1 MKASLP
7 SWLSGL
13 LILFVVP
20 FFFVGGPDASSSL
33 LLKNVWNF
41 GHIFFF
47 AVFMLLV
54 QSYRPLLRWQE
65 WLMVTLLAIGLGIA
79 IEFAQRFVGRDS
91 SWDDVLHNL
100 FGVWLGLF
108 WGQKPTRLVWL
119 LRFVCIL
126 LIAPAFWL
134 VVYSGIADIVMRKQ
148 FPLINSFESNYEMAH
163 VQNNPRR
170 VNTSPDNLLHTHG
183 DYGLQVVLSTKKY
196 AGLRLVS
203 YGDWS
208 GYKLLQMDFYNPDSE
223 PLELVLKIS
232 DAHHDLGKN
241 RFNDRFNRA
250 LILMQGW
257 NQVQIDLEDVRTA
270 PLGRVMQ
277 MNQIRGVEVFA
288 VQLSVPRKF
297 YWDNIRLQ

>member
-79 IEFAQRFVGRDS
+79 IEFVQRFVGRDS

-108 WGQKPTRLVWL
+108 WGQKPTRLVWM

>member
-1 MKASLP
+1 
-7 SWLSGL
+7 
-13 LILFVVP
+13 
-20 FFFVGGPDASSSL
+20 
-33 LLKNVWNF
+33 
-41 GHIFFF
+41 
-47 AVFMLLV
+47 
-54 QSYRPLLRWQE
+54 
-65 WLMVTLLAIGLGIA
+65 MVTLLAIGVGIA
-79 IEFAQRFVGRDS
+79 IEFVQRFVGRDA
-91 SWDDVLHNL
+91 SWNDVLHNL

-108 WGQKPTRLVWL
+108 WGQKPTRLVWR
-119 LRFVCIL
+119 LRFVCLL

-148 FPLINSFESNYEMAH
+148 FPLINSFESNYELAH
-163 VQNNPRR
+163 VQNNPLR
-170 VNTSPDNLLHTHG
+170 VNTSQDNLLHTHG

-208 GYKLLQMDFYNPDSE
+208 GHKLLQMDFYNPDSE

-288 VQLSVPRKF
+288 VQLPGPRKF

>member
-170 VNTSPDNLLHTHG
+170 VNTSSDNLLHTHG

-288 VQLSVPRKF
+288 VQLPVPRKF

>member
-79 IEFAQRFVGRDS
+79 IEFVQRFVGRDS